1 VGAAILGLLEQS
13 LMAQTNPGIDN
24 LRIVTGFS
32 AGGTSDTLCRRLSS
46 KMAPE
51 YAKSVVVDNKT
62 GAGGQIAIQYI
73 KTQPTDG
80 TVALQSPS
88 SMFTIYP
95 HIYKKLPYDP
105 VADVTPVSLACVFDF
120 VFAVGPMVPASVKTL
135 KDYLAW
141 SQANPQMANFGS
153 PAAGSTPHFVG
164 MLIGKLAGVN
174 YQHVAYRGSQP
185 AMLDLLGGNLAAVS
199 APIGDVLQHVSTG
212 KVRMLVAS
220 GAKRSRFAPE
230 VPIFAD
236 LGYKDMVYNEYFGIF
251 LPPKA
256 PTDVVAR
263 LNASLKIALAS
274 KEVIEGLATFGLE
287 SIYSTPQEFAE
298 VLRKDTQRWEPI
310 VKQVGFSAD

>member
-1 VGAAILGLLEQS
+1 MGLLEKS
-13 LMAQTNPGIDN
+13 LMAQTNSGIDN

-105 VADVTPVSLACVFDF
+105 VTDVTPVSLACVFDF
-120 VFAVGPMVPASVKTL
+120 VFAVGPMVPANVKTL

-141 SQANPQMANFGS
+141 SQANPQLANFGS

-220 GAKRSRFAPE
+220 GPKRSRFAPE

-256 PTDVVAR
+256 PAEVVAR

-274 KEVIEGLATFGLE
+274 KEVIEGLSTFGLE
-287 SIYSTPQEFAE
+287 SIHSTPQEFAD